1 MIVNF
6 GGGLGNQMFMYAFAK
21 ALQMEGC
28 EVIID
33 GSAFN
38 TNGGGNRVDSNP
50 HPRHLEIEHFN
61 ISMPITRDFCV
72 ESLYKKFDARRFWRY
87 HIKNKIRKLRGRKP
101 KTYSYRFLRYES
113 PQMLE
118 DKNLIANSAKLPNH
132 TYFCGCFQHLHCFSH
147 IAPTIRKE
155 FTLKTPL
162 NHANQ
167 VLKNRILNTK
177 DATFLHI
184 RRGDYMQ
191 IPHFIKLA
199 TGYYNGALRAILAR
213 VANPHIFV
221 FSDDMDF
228 AEKYLLKCLDSTLT
242 SAVKWDFVKSNNENN
257 AACEME
263 LMRVCQNAIIA
274 NSTFSWWAAYLID
287 NPRKVVVMPN
297 RFFYDDT
304 IPKVSYIKPNGYI
317 EIDYNWGFEV

>member
-1 MIVNF
+1 
-6 GGGLGNQMFMYAFAK
+6 
-21 ALQMEGC
+21 
-28 EVIID
+28 
-33 GSAFN
+33 
-38 TNGGGNRVDSNP
+38 
-50 HPRHLEIEHFN
+50 
-61 ISMPITRDFCV
+61 MPITRDFTFDKLIRFDKRLL
-72 ESLYKKFDARRFWRY
+72 LYKFKNAMRKRQKDYLYKYRY
-87 HIKNKIRKLRGRKP
+87 
-101 KTYSYRFLRYES
+101 YRYES

-132 TYFCGCFQHLHCFSH
+132 TFFWGCFQHLHCFSH
-147 IAPTIRKE
+147 IDSTIRAE

-162 NHANQ
+162 NHVNQ
-167 VLKNRILNTK
+167 QLQNHILTTK
-177 DATFLHI
+177 DSTFLHI

-199 TGYYNGALRAILAR
+199 TGYYNGALLALLKR

-228 AEKYLLKCLDSTLT
+228 AENYLLKCLDSALT
-242 SAVKWDFVKSNNENN
+242 NKAKWEFVKGNDESN
-257 AACEME
+257 AAYEME
-263 LMRVCQNAIIA
+263 LMRTCQNAIIA

-287 NPRKVVVMPN
+287 NPHKVVVMPN

-304 IPKVSYIKPNGYI
+304 IPKVSYIKPKGYI